1 MAEQVFLSN
10 NPLTNRQWS
19 LGVEAEVLKKISFNA
34 FMGRRSDALI
44 QVKDELQKYAGDTV
58 TYGLRLQL
66 AEATAAPTGT
76 DVLTGNEKTLTFQD
90 DALVIDIMKEAI
102 AWDTHMSRQ
111 RINFEMLDE
120 AKNAIADYLSS
131 QIDVS
136 LFNQLAGVSDE
147 TDLSQTGMQATIS
160 EPDTAHHLFATDS
173 AGTAAA
179 DEAAIEAAPATF
191 QFNLFDVD
199 RCVEV
204 AKTISPAI
212 RPAWIPFYNREL
224 YVMFIPPESVTFLRN
239 GSVSAW
245 SDIEKAKMQ
254 GGRIDEA
261 NIVRGALGIYND
273 VLFVES
279 TRVPLANALLET
291 KRCVFGGAQSAVM
304 TWGRIEGNPERFL
317 WVEESRNYG
326 QIHGC
331 AGYTVFGLRKT
342 EFDSKNF
349 GTITLS
355 VGVVPAV

>member
-90 DALVIDIMKEAI
+90 DALVIDIMKDAI

-160 EPDTAHHLFATDS
+160 EPDTAHHLFATNS
-173 AGTAAA
+173 L
-179 DEAAIEAAPATF
+179 AIEHPSTYPYTARSHYDGILPIGHPLPVAPMALS
-191 QFNLFDVD
+191 QRAYHLQQ
-199 RCVEV
+199 
-204 AKTISPAI
+204 
-212 RPAWIPFYNREL
+212 YN
-224 YVMFIPPESVTFLRN
+224 
-239 GSVSAW
+239 
-245 SDIEKAKMQ
+245 
-254 GGRIDEA
+254 
-261 NIVRGALGIYND
+261 
-273 VLFVES
+273 
-279 TRVPLANALLET
+279 
-291 KRCVFGGAQSAVM
+291 
-304 TWGRIEGNPERFL
+304 
-317 WVEESRNYG
+317 
-326 QIHGC
+326 
-331 AGYTVFGLRKT
+331 
-342 EFDSKNF
+342 
-349 GTITLS
+349 
-355 VGVVPAV
+355 